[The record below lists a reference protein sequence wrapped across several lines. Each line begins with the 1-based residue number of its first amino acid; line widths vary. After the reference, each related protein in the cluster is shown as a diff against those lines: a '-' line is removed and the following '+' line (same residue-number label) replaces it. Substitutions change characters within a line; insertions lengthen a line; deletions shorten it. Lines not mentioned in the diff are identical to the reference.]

1 MIIFKFEAKDSE
13 TGDESEQPD
22 TSVDST
28 LAANSGN
35 PVSSNGSALTVVKKD
50 GTSESGEYASSV
62 SITDP
67 SATGET
73 VALYQYLQAMGKTDS
88 IIYGHQ
94 NDTWHKAGSAELSN
108 SDTYDVTGAYA
119 GIVGMD
125 TLSVTG
131 NEYSAEKYNSE
142 MAGKPGFEAVDTQ
155 GQSIEEANVE
165 AAAKLANY
173 NIANGSVITLSSH
186 TPNFSLVKEN
196 PNYDPQTDPSYAKYD
211 FSVYTPNTLTGDTMN
226 QILPGGK
233 YNEIF
238 NAYLDMIAD
247 FAGRVDGPVMF
258 RPFHEATGSWFW
270 WGAAFCDAETYK
282 SVYKYTVEI
291 SQR

>member
-1 MIIFKFEAKDSE
+1 
-13 TGDESEQPD
+13 
-22 TSVDST
+22 
-28 LAANSGN
+28 
-35 PVSSNGSALTVVKKD
+35 
-50 GTSESGEYASSV
+50 
-62 SITDP
+62 
-67 SATGET
+67 
-73 VALYQYLQAMGKTDS
+73 
-88 IIYGHQ
+88 
-94 NDTWHKAGSAELSN
+94 
-108 SDTYDVTGAYA
+108 
-119 GIVGMD
+119 MD

-282 SVYKYTVEI
+282 SVYKYTVEYLRDKKEVHNFLYLYGPGSEAVSEEEYGI
-291 SQR
+291 RYPGDEYVDVIGFDMYDMDPVDDKEEVWFGNLRKQCE